1 MKFSIGITTAERQ
14 QPTLERC
21 ILSYSKA
28 FSTKCTIFAEPNVD
42 KIKTNNKWIS
52 REREYGCWTNWIYSL
67 QFLFVSEPGSDYYCI
82 FQDDIVFCKNIE
94 SYLGTIELPK
104 IFSIFKPNIY
114 LKNEDIWSKQDRGGM
129 LWMAQTF
136 FIHSSLVPSL
146 LRDKKCWKL
155 PGNKQIDNRIG
166 VWAKEKGQQVYY
178 HCPSLCQH
186 IGETSTI
193 WNSDLS
199 NYRSADD
206 FVGEDFNL

>member
-1 MKFSIGITTAERQ
+1 M
-14 QPTLERC
+14 
-21 ILSYSKA
+21 
-28 FSTKCTIFAEPNVD
+28 N
-42 KIKTNNKWIS
+42 
-52 REREYGCWTNWIYSL
+52 
-67 QFLFVSEPGSDYYCI
+67 EPGANYYCI

-94 SYLGTIELPK
+94 EYLGSIELPK

-114 LKNEDIWSKQDRGGM
+114 LKNEGVWSKQDRGTT

-136 FIHSSLVPSL
+136 FIHNSLVQSL
-146 LRDKKCWKL
+146 INDRTAWKV

-166 VWAKEKGQQVYY
+166 RWAKEKGQRVYY

-199 NYRSADD
+199 GYRSADD
-206 FVGEDFNL
+206 FPGEDFHCEI